1 MPKIYKDINV
11 YDAAIKRYNT
21 VLEEFDNYYVSV
33 SGGKDSSI
41 MLQLMAQEARKY
53 GKKFS
58 VLYIDLEAQ
67 YRATIDHVNAL
78 VDATKDVVDDWY
90 WCALPLSLRNA
101 VSAIQPKWICWD
113 KKDKD
118 KWVREFPTRRKDVTL
133 ITEDTIPEKWNWF
146 FRGMEF
152 EEFILW
158 FAKWFNE
165 IHGGKTAAGIGIR
178 SDESLNRFRT
188 IISEKKERYKD
199 YQWTTR
205 VHCKSEILN
214 CWNFFPLYDWRT
226 EDDWTAVAKLNLL
239 FNSIYELMYKNGLSI
254 HEQRLC
260 QPYGDDQ
267 RKGLDQ
273 FRTLEPETWEKVLN
287 RVEGVNFGNIY
298 CRTSLLGNIKSEK
311 PDGMT
316 WEQYAIFLLESIGMY
331 APEVRDHYYNKI
343 KTFMQWYE
351 KEGISPD
358 QIPDEADRKLE
369 SAKKAAS
376 WRRIARAIEKNDFWM
391 SRLSFGETKK
401 DVQRLFEL
409 KKKYRNIIRPQDTDS
424 KKLKRVAERLEEY
437 ENEDVT
443 QRS

>member
-1 MPKIYKDINV
+1 MAKIYKDENV
-11 YDAAIKRYNT
+11 YDATIKRYQT
-21 VLEEFDNYYVSV
+21 VFREFDNYYVSV

-41 MLQLMAQEARKY
+41 MLQLMAQEARKA

-67 YRATIDHVNAL
+67 YKATIDHINEL
-78 VDATKDVVDDWY
+78 IDCTKDVVDSWY
-90 WCALPLSLRNA
+90 WVAMPLSLRNA

-113 KKDKD
+113 KKDEG
-118 KWVREFPTRRKDVTL
+118 KWIREYPTKRKDVIL
-133 ITEDTIPEKWNWF
+133 CTENNSPDGWGWF

-165 IHGGKTAAGIGIR
+165 QHGGNTAAGIGIR

-188 IISEKKERYKD
+188 IISERKERYKG
-199 YQWTTR
+199 YPWTTR
-205 VHCKSEILN
+205 AHCKSEILN
-214 CWNFFPLYDWRT
+214 CWNFYPLYDWRT
-226 EDDWTAVAKLNLL
+226 EDDWTAVARFDLK
-239 FNSIYELMYKNGLSI
+239 FNQIYELMYKNGLSI

-273 FRTLEPETWEKVLN
+273 FRSLEPETWEKVLN

-311 PDGMT
+311 PDNMT
-316 WEQYAIFLLESIGMY
+316 WEQYAVFLLESLGIY
-331 APEVRDHYYNKI
+331 APEVRDHYYTKI
-343 KTFMQWYE
+343 KTFIEWHE
-351 KEGISPD
+351 KEGLIPNG
-358 QIPDEADRKLE
+358 IPDEADAKME

-376 WRRIARAIEKNDFWM
+376 WRRVARAIEKNDFWM
-391 SRLSFGETKK
+391 SKLSFGETKK
-401 DVQRLFEL
+401 DVERLFEL
-409 KKKYRNIIRPQDTDS
+409 KKKYANIIRPQDTDN
-424 KKLKRVAERLEEY
+424 KWLKRVAHEMEGI
-437 ENEDVT
+437 NEQD
-443 QRS
+443 